1 MTKGKQGFA
10 SFTDKALVST
20 IARMGGQ
27 AAHRKG
33 TAHVWT
39 SAEASEA
46 GRKGVAAKAAKRAAL
61 KVAA

>member
-1 MTKGKQGFA
+1 MAGKQGFA
-10 SFTDKALVST
+10 SFADKGLVIA

-39 SAEASEA
+39 NESARAA
-46 GRKGVAAKAAKRAAL
+46 GLKGVAAKAAKRAAL